1 MLLEELNIS
10 VSSLIAGLI
19 FGVIGMW
26 LFSQGKKNSNL
37 YFVIIG
43 LVLMV
48 YPYFTKGPLAD
59 WGIGAGLCGIA
70 YYYRYS

>member
-1 MLLEELNIS
+1 MLLESFNIS

-26 LFSQGKKNSNL
+26 LFRQGRSNSNL
-37 YFVIIG
+37 YFVFIG
-43 LVLMV
+43 LILMV

-59 WGIGAGLCGIA
+59 WGIGCILCGLA
-70 YYYRYS
+70 YHYKNE